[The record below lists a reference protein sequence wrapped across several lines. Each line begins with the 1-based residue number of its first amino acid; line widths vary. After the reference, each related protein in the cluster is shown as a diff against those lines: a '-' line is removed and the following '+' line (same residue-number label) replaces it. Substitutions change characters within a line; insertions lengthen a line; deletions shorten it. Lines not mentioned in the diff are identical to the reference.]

1 MTLVTTTN
9 INMSTRC
16 SSSPA
21 DDEKPLSRAVSK
33 EYLLSPNFTPKYMTL
48 ILQESIL
55 LLAGA
60 AAILLQLAEPDIAAG
75 VSKHSNFVY
84 RVLDRLRTTMT
95 FMYGMVYGTPEERKM
110 IMDMITKI
118 HSRVSGTLKEGQNRG
133 KPYSALD
140 PELQMWVAATLYA
153 TGIDLYQRVWGKIK
167 DEQVQDNIYFE
178 YSIFACSL
186 QVPEEMWPASRKDFW
201 KYWDH
206 KIATVEV
213 TQQAKKVCNEIMYLR
228 HIPVYLRILLPI
240 IRVCT
245 SAFLPGRIRKEYG
258 LDSHYWTYKI
268 VEWLIKAL
276 YRPLP
281 LRIRS
286 FLVRF
291 YLRDMRMRLASRKKI
306 FEKA

>member
-1 MTLVTTTN
+1 MATN
-9 INMSTRC
+9 INPSTRR
-16 SSSPA
+16 SSPTA
-21 DDEKPLSRAVSK
+21 GDEKPLSRAISK
-33 EYLLSPNFTPKYMTL
+33 EYLLSPKFTPKYMTL

-55 LLAGA
+55 LLVGA
-60 AAILLQLAEPDIAAG
+60 ATILLQLAEPGIAAG

-110 IMDMITKI
+110 IMEMITKI
-118 HSRVSGTLKEGQNRG
+118 HSRVSGTIKEGQNKG

-153 TGIDLYQRVWGKIK
+153 TGIDLYQRVWGKIE

-201 KYWDH
+201 AYWDY
-206 KIATVEV
+206 KVATVEV
-213 TQQAKKVCNEIMYLR
+213 TQQAKDVCRDIMYLR
-228 HIPVYLRILLPI
+228 HIPAYLRILLPI

-245 SAFLPGRIRKEYG
+245 SAFLPDRIRTEYG
-258 LDSHYWTYKI
+258 LDNHYWTYKI
-268 VEWLIKAL
+268 VERLIKAL

-281 LRIRS
+281 LGVRS

-291 YLRDMRMRLASRKKI
+291 YLRDMRRRLAYRNKI